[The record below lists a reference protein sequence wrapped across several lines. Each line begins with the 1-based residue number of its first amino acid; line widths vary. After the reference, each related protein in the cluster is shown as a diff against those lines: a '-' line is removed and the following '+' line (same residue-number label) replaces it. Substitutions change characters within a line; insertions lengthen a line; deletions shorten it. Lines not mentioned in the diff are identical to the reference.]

1 MERLIYRRSPRT
13 GVRRLRR
20 GVLPSLIMAFLLL
33 AAACGGD
40 DESASE
46 DAAATT
52 AAPATTAAAL
62 EPVAEQAMDAEET
75 AMAAAAT
82 LEEAQVALE
91 EAEAAAAE
99 AGDEEAQAALAAAEA
114 EAEAAM
120 AAEEAM
126 DMEAEGE
133 AEALAED
140 DASSVDDGASAG
152 GVVELSTAN
161 SPAAF
166 GRDVIYRA
174 WVSVE
179 APDVAAATNQ
189 AISIVQGLGGFVFGQ
204 QTRSRPSAY
213 SEIVFK
219 VLPEDFSVAL
229 SRLSQVGEL
238 VDQQISADDVTERI
252 VDIQSRIA
260 TAEAS
265 VSRLRSFLE
274 TATNLENVA
283 FYERELLVR
292 ETDLERL
299 RGQVRTLQ
307 DQVALAT
314 ITLAIS
320 QLPERPVILPN
331 TGLSITAWAS
341 TGNEDPCLGAKD
353 LTVGHDDT
361 VHFCVEVAN
370 VGEVT
375 LTDIGLSSDILPLDT
390 NPFVLERGSFERI
403 EPGQFLT
410 ATLTEDVVKGRLADR
425 IATRGLSIR
434 IESTASPE
442 GLEGAPGVISDTAR
456 VIVTSHRV
464 IPDIGVLV
472 HTWVSTDDDDPCL
485 GARTVTVEPDDG
497 VVNLCVF
504 VGNPGDV
511 PITDIQI
518 QSAALDLEDNP
529 LVLEHGS
536 FERIEPRQFLT
547 ATLTEGVAKG
557 RFNGR
562 VATRG
567 LDVEVTSVATPVDT
581 DGTPLETVSDTS
593 GFSVLAR
600 EVLPNTRMQVNAWAS
615 GDDDDPCLGSRNI
628 SLEPEDDRVN
638 FCLEIG
644 NLGDTALTDISIR
657 SHSLP
662 LDENLFAPDHGSFE
676 RIEPGEFL
684 TATLTES
691 VENGRMAGRLAVRG
705 VEVEI
710 AVTATPVDAEGV
722 VLEDT
727 SASTGVMVH
736 VEADRGDDGTPS
748 GFGDALDASADALV
762 AVLGGLA
769 VVLGVLIPF
778 LPFIA
783 IVVAI
788 LWWRRRRKR
797 RTMAPAPVEPGMAES
812 AVETENRD

>member
-1 MERLIYRRSPRT
+1 MSGKRYSPTLGLGRRSRWW
-13 GVRRLRR
+13 RRVIVTL
-20 GVLPSLIMAFLLL
+20 VLLLL
-33 AAACGGD
+33 AGACGS
-40 DESASE
+40 DESS
-46 DAAATT
+46 DDMAAAE
-52 AAPATTAAAL
+52 AAAAAAEAAASSAPATTAA
-62 EPVAEQAMDAEET
+62 MAEEMVEEE
-75 AMAAAAT
+75 AMAALDEVQMALA
-82 LEEAQVALE
+82 EPESEALE
-91 EAEAAAAE
+91 AADAASKEAEAAS
-99 AGDEEAQAALAAAEA
+99 EA
-114 EAEAAM
+114 EVASDEAM
-120 AAEEAM
+120 AEEASADEM
-126 DMEAEGE
+126 AEG
-133 AEALAED
+133 D
-140 DASSVDDGASAG
+140 VSSVDDTSSEGA
-152 GVVELSTAN
+152 VVNLSTAN

-204 QTRSRPSAY
+204 QTRSRPSPY

-229 SRLSQVGEL
+229 ARLSQVGEL

-252 VDIQSRIA
+252 VDLQSQII

-265 VSRLRSFLE
+265 VGRLRSFLE

-283 FYERELLVR
+283 FYERELLIR

-331 TGLSITAWAS
+331 TGMVVTAWAS
-341 TGNEDPCLGAKD
+341 TGNEDPCLGHKD
-353 LTVGHDDT
+353 LTVERDDT
-361 VHFCVEVAN
+361 VNFCVEVAN

-375 LTDIGLSSDILPLDT
+375 LTDVELSSDVLPLDD
-390 NPFVLERGSFERI
+390 NPFAIERGSFEII

-410 ATLTEDVVKGRLADR
+410 ATLTEEVVKGRLADR
-425 IATRGLSIR
+425 IATRGLQIR

-442 GLEGAPGVISDTAR
+442 GAEGTPGVISDTAR
-456 VIVTSHRV
+456 VLVTAQQV
-464 IPDIGVLV
+464 IPRTGILV
-472 HTWVSTDDDDPCL
+472 HAWVSTDDDDPCL
-485 GARTVTVEPDDG
+485 GARDITVEPDG
-497 VVNLCVF
+497 GIVNLCVF
-504 VGNPGDV
+504 VGNSGDV

-518 QSAALDLEDNP
+518 QSPALDLEANP

-547 ATLTEGVAKG
+547 ATLTERVAKG

-567 LDVEVTSVATPVDT
+567 LDIEISSAATPLDA
-581 DGTPLETVSDTS
+581 DGTPLETVADATGISLT
-593 GFSVLAR
+593 AQ
-600 EVLPNTRMQVNAWAS
+600 EVLPETRMAVSAWAS
-615 GDDDDPCLGSRNI
+615 ADDDDPCLGSQGI
-628 SLEPEDDRVN
+628 ALASDEDKVN

-644 NLGDTALTDISIR
+644 NLGDTALTDIRIE
-657 SHSLP
+657 SHSLR
-662 LDENLFAPDHGSFE
+662 LDENPFVPDYGDFG
-676 RIEPGEFL
+676 RIESGQFL
-684 TATLTES
+684 TATLTET
-691 VENGRMAGRLAVRG
+691 VENGRMAGRLAIRG
-705 VEVEI
+705 INVGIE
-710 AVTATPVDAEGV
+710 VTATPVDEEGA

-727 SASTGVMVH
+727 SAWANVSVDVLTGP
-736 VEADRGDDGTPS
+736 RDDGTPA
-748 GFGDALDASADALV
+748 GFGDALGSSMDALV
-762 AVLGGLA
+762 SVLGGLA
-769 VVLGVLIPF
+769 LVIGALIPF

-783 IVVAI
+783 IVLAF

-797 RTMAPAPVEPGMAES
+797 LKDASQVRHPSASSEEATSES
-812 AVETENRD
+812 SD